1 MNLVKKIFT
10 IQVLVFASLYAPLAF
25 SAEDASKKYVLNFP
39 DSDIRDLIETVKGI
53 SGKTF
58 IIDPRVKGKVQIIS
72 DGTEYT
78 ATEVYQIFQDV
89 LSLNNFGLTE
99 RPDGYTMIVPTNS
112 LRNISATFDKEGTI
126 DGNEFIT
133 AVIAIKNANVN
144 DIIQILRPVIS
155 KYGHIAGEKVTNSL
169 VIVDHASNIK
179 RFRDLVGQF
188 DVVGDET
195 IEIVELRNAWVGS
208 IIPLLEKINPQT
220 VTSNQGAAVV
230 NNSRTVRLIADERSN
245 RIILKGEDDARLELK
260 RLIRQLDIKTQ
271 TNSKSKVIF
280 LNNTS
285 AKSMAEMLKGFI
297 GVVQDTQD
305 NSQGAAAPP
314 KNPTA
319 IIADEEL
326 DALVIRAEPALML
339 EIENTIAQ
347 LDIPRDQVLVE
358 AAIVEIEGSVSSVLD
373 VSWVTNPEAVSNGT
387 VPPMVSSFGKSGS
400 VLSAGVVGGASSA
413 LASVGAD
420 FNGFGLGVVDPFA
433 DVPNFGLIV
442 NALDGKANTKIL
454 ATPTITLLSNT
465 EGNLVVGQNVPFLT
479 GSSSDGTGGSTSN
492 IERQNVGTTLKVKP
506 HIQRNGIVRLE
517 VDQSSDSIS
526 SSAVDAADLITNK
539 RTIQTEVLIKS
550 GQTLVL
556 GGLINNNVI
565 ERVQK
570 VPVLGSIPILGALFR
585 SKSKEMRKSNLIV
598 IIRPT
603 ILRGNTNEASDAT
616 QDKYFKVWDVDVGG
630 FKKPDNLPSY
640 DTIFSGSFED

>member
-1 MNLVKKIFT
+1 MNLLKKVIT
-10 IQVLVFASLYAPLAF
+10 AQVILLASLYMPPLM
-25 SAEDASKKYVLNFP
+25 AEGEDSNKKYVLNFP

-72 DGTEYT
+72 DGSEYT
-78 ATEVYQIFQDV
+78 STEVYQIFQDV

-112 LRNISATFDKEGTI
+112 LRNISATFDKDGMI

-133 AVIAIKNANVN
+133 AVIPIKNANVN

-179 RFRDLVGQF
+179 RFRTLVNQF
-188 DVVGDET
+188 DVVGDGK
-195 IEIVELRNAWVGS
+195 IEIVELKNAWVGS
-208 IIPLLEKINPQT
+208 IVPLLEKINPQT
-220 VTSNQGAAVV
+220 VTSTQGGAVV

-245 RIILKGEDDARLELK
+245 RIILKGEDQARAELK
-260 RLIRQLDIKTQ
+260 KIIRQLDIKTE
-271 TNSKSKVIF
+271 TNSTSKVIF

-326 DALVIRAEPALML
+326 DALVIRAEPSLML
-339 EIENTIAQ
+339 EIENTIEQ

-387 VPPMVSSFGKSGS
+387 LPPMISSFGKSGN
-400 VLSAGVVGGASSA
+400 VLSAGVVGGGASA
-413 LASVGAD
+413 LAAAGSD
-420 FNGFGLGVVDPFA
+420 FSGFGFGIVDPFA

-479 GSSSDGTGGSTSN
+479 GSTSSDSGSSSN
-492 IERQNVGTTLKVKP
+492 IERNNVGTTLKVKP

-526 SSAVDAADLITNK
+526 STAIDAADLITNT

-585 SKSKEMRKSNLIV
+585 SKTKEMRKSNLIV

-603 ILRGNTNEASDAT
+603 ILHGNTDEASQAT
-616 QDKYFKVWDVDVGG
+616 QDKYFKVWDVNLGG

-640 DTIFSGSFED
+640 DAIFNGEFED